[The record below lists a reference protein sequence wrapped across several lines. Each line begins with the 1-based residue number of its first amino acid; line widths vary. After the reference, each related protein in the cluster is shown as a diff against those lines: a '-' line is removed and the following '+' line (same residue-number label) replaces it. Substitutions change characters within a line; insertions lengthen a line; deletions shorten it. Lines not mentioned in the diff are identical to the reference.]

1 MGSRFGFRSVCVA
14 LFSGLAAIAGAQQAR
29 DDGGAARLQAMVS
42 QLTSEKT
49 QLQAENK
56 DMKAK
61 LDTANADL
69 KKARDQNADLQKR
82 LGQNESALSQSNAA
96 NARGTEQAA
105 QQRNRMDELVKQFRE
120 TIENLRQTELERNQL
135 KTTLAAREGALT
147 QCVASNDKLL
157 ATGNEILDRYE
168 SKGCFS
174 TVREKEPFTQNK
186 RVQMQNLV
194 DGYRW
199 QLEDQKLPESVTK
212 AAGSAAPA
220 AASAAP
226 VGAPAAAPA
235 APAAAPA
242 VPAPGPGDSADAPAA
257 KAGGI

>member
-1 MGSRFGFRSVCVA
+1 MASRFGFRSLCLA
-14 LFSGLAAIAGAQQAR
+14 LFSGLAVVASAQQAR

-61 LDTANADL
+61 LDAANADL
-69 KKARDQNADLQKR
+69 KKAREQNADVQKR
-82 LGQNESALSQSNAA
+82 LSQSEAALSQSTAA
-96 NARGTEQAA
+96 NTRNTEQAA
-105 QQRNRMDELVKQFRE
+105 QQRSRMDELVKQFRD

-135 KTTLAAREGALT
+135 KTTLAARESVLT

-174 TVREKEPFTQNK
+174 SVREKEPFTQVK
-186 RVQMQNLV
+186 RVQLQNLV
-194 DGYRW
+194 DQYRW
-199 QLEDQKLPESVTK
+199 QLEDQQLPESVK
-212 AAGSAAPA
+212 NAAAAKG
-220 AASAAP
+220 AASA
-226 VGAPAAAPA
+226 VAAPS
-235 APAAAPA
+235 APSAP
-242 VPAPGPGDSADAPAA
+242 SASDAPPSTSTPLGEG
-257 KAGGI
+257 KPDGT